1 MNTTVTCEWLKEHL
15 NDNDIIILDA
25 SPKSNVSGLENKL
38 ENLQIPNARCLDLAN
53 DFSLPNAEFPNT
65 FPTVTQFEKAVQ
77 QLGINSNS
85 ILVIYDNLGI
95 YSSPRVWWMFQ
106 TMGHQQTFVLDGG
119 LPEWVAK
126 GYETTSSIPTTNN
139 FTKGNFKANFD
150 AEQVKDFTFMESN
163 ILSNE
168 CLVIDARSKGRFEG
182 AAPEP
187 RAGLRSGAIPNSI
200 NLPFQEFL
208 NEGKLKTSSELQNLF
223 QPAKTSQ
230 KPLIFSCG
238 SGLTACIILLAAARI
253 GLENSA
259 VYDGSWTEWAT
270 KKPIYPTQ

>member
-1 MNTTVTCEWLKEHL
+1 
-15 NDNDIIILDA
+15 
-25 SPKSNVSGLENKL
+25 
-38 ENLQIPNARCLDLAN
+38 
-53 DFSLPNAEFPNT
+53 
-65 FPTVTQFEKAVQ
+65 
-77 QLGINSNS
+77 
-85 ILVIYDNLGI
+85 
-95 YSSPRVWWMFQ
+95 
-106 TMGHQQTFVLDGG
+106 
-119 LPEWVAK
+119 
-126 GYETTSSIPTTNN
+126 
-139 FTKGNFKANFD
+139 
-150 AEQVKDFTFMESN
+150 MESN